1 MAKTTLSVAFVLAV
15 LATGWWRPAEAL
27 ALDANEMKVALA
39 TATPEE
45 EGFIEY
51 VLGRVEKGTL
61 PEDLV
66 QSTFLWARKKSIH
79 KFQYFKRG
87 LILRAAEKGI
97 QL

>member
-1 MAKTTLSVAFVLAV
+1 MAKTTLSAVFVLAV

-27 ALDANEMKVALA
+27 ALDANEMKIALA

-45 EGFIEY
+45 EGFIAY
-51 VLGRVEKGTL
+51 VLDRVEKGTL

-66 QSTFLWARKKSIH
+66 QSTFLWARKKRIH
-79 KFQYFKRG
+79 KFQYFKSG

>member
-1 MAKTTLSVAFVLAV
+1 MPRTTLSVALVLAM
-15 LATGWWRPAEAL
+15 LATGWWRPVEAL
-27 ALDANEMKVALA
+27 ALDANEVKVSLA

-45 EGFIEY
+45 NGFIEY
-51 VLGRVEKGTL
+51 VLGLVEKGTL

-66 QSTFLWARKKSIH
+66 QSTFLWARKKPIH

-97 QL
+97 RL